1 MDANSRTSTG
11 NCRGRRGNQPFHQ
24 NRDRCNWQ
32 GHQASVKQVG
42 ADCLGL
48 LRGVWR
54 ELYGAEPEP
63 IPAYTPDWAEAL
75 GEETLL
81 AAARRHLTEITI
93 AGAGPG
99 DVYLFRMGLGH
110 PAKHCA
116 IVSGPDRI
124 IHAYWGKAVC
134 ETRLVPWW
142 QRRIAAAFAFPE
154 TAFTGPAQP
163 CERG

>member
-1 MDANSRTSTG
+1 MSRAQIVAAARTWIGTPY
-11 NCRGRRGNQPFHQ
+11 R
-24 NRDRCNWQ
+24 
-32 GHQASVKQVG
+32 HQASVKQVG
-42 ADCLGL
+42 TDCLGL

-63 IPAYTPDWAEAL
+63 VPAYTPDWAEAL
-75 GEETLL
+75 REETLL
-81 AAARRHLTEITI
+81 EAARRHLTEIAI
-93 AGAGPG
+93 AGASPG

-134 ETRLVPWW
+134 ETRLVAWW
-142 QRRIAAAFAFPE
+142 QRRIAAAFAFPLAPLIRPPHTPP
-154 TAFTGPAQP
+154 TAL
-163 CERG
+163 